1 MILLDQKNIMVQF
14 QSGVLEKT
22 RFVSNLLMLVLLAG
36 NLFFSIQYIYSI
48 KDQQAPVVDKGA
60 QEVIHIKNSN
70 FLKLFINKV
79 VRSSGTVSYEDR
91 VQLEN
96 DVRQIHNPEL
106 TAQWELFVGNKDPK
120 KAEQA
125 ATDLMLIL
133 ADGTVK

>member
-1 MILLDQKNIMVQF
+1 MVQF
-14 QSGVLEKT
+14 QSGVMEKT
-22 RFVSNLLMLVLLAG
+22 RFVSNVLLVVLLAG
-36 NLFFSIQYIYSI
+36 NLYFSVQYIHNL
-48 KDQQAPVVDKGA
+48 KDSQAPVVDKGA
-60 QEVIHIKNSN
+60 QEVLQIKNAN

-79 VRSSGTVSYEDR
+79 VKSSGTVTYEDR

-106 TAQWELFVGNKDPK
+106 TAQWELFVDNKDPK

-133 ADGTVK
+133 AEGAVK

>member
-1 MILLDQKNIMVQF
+1 MVQF
-14 QSGVLEKT
+14 QSGVMEKT
-22 RFVSNLLMLVLLAG
+22 RFVSNLLLLILLAG

-48 KDQQAPVVDKGA
+48 KADQVPVVDKGA
-60 QEVIHIKNSN
+60 QEVIQIKNSN

-79 VRSSGTVSYEDR
+79 VKANGTVSYEDR

-106 TAQWELFVGNKDPK
+106 TTQWELFVGSKDPA
-120 KAEQA
+120 KAEAA

>member
-1 MILLDQKNIMVQF
+1 MVQF

-22 RFVSNLLMLVLLAG
+22 RLVSNLLLLVLLAG

-48 KDQQAPVVDKGA
+48 KADQVPVVDKGA
-60 QEVIHIKNSN
+60 QEVLQIKNSN

-79 VRSSGTVSYEDR
+79 VKANGTVTYEDR

-106 TAQWELFVGNKDPK
+106 TAQWELFVNSSKDPK
-120 KAEQA
+120 KAEAA

>member
-1 MILLDQKNIMVQF
+1 L
-14 QSGVLEKT
+14 
-22 RFVSNLLMLVLLAG
+22 LVLLAG

-48 KDQQAPVVDKGA
+48 KDDQVPTVDKGA
-60 QEVIHIKNSN
+60 QEVMRIKNSN

-79 VRSSGTVSYEDR
+79 IKADGTVTYEDR

-133 ADGTVK
+133 ADGAVK

>member
-1 MILLDQKNIMVQF
+1 MVQF

-22 RFVSNLLMLVLLAG
+22 RFVSNILLLVLLAG

-48 KDQQAPVVDKGA
+48 KADQVPTVDKGA
-60 QEVIHIKNSN
+60 QDVIHIKNSN

-79 VRSSGTVSYEDR
+79 IKANGTVTYEDR

>member
-1 MILLDQKNIMVQF
+1 MVQF

-22 RFVSNLLMLVLLAG
+22 RFVSNVLLIVLLAG
-36 NLFFSIQYIYSI
+36 NLYFSVQYVESL
-48 KDQQAPVVDKGA
+48 KNSQTPVVDKGA
-60 QEVIHIKNSN
+60 QEVLQIKNAN

-79 VRSSGTVSYEDR
+79 VKSSGTVTYEDR

-106 TAQWELFVGNKDPK
+106 TAQWETFVTNKDPK
-120 KAEQA
+120 KAEAA
-125 ATDLMLIL
+125 ATDLMLLL

>member
-1 MILLDQKNIMVQF
+1 VILLDQQNIMVQF

-22 RFVSNLLMLVLLAG
+22 RFISNLLMVLLLAG
-36 NLFFSIQYIYSI
+36 NLFFSVQYIYSI
-48 KDQQAPVVDKGA
+48 KADQAPVVDKGA
-60 QEVIHIKNSN
+60 QEVIHIKNAN
-70 FLKLFINKV
+70 FLKLFIDKV
-79 VRSSGTVSYEDR
+79 IKANGTVSYDDR

-106 TAQWELFVGNKDPK
+106 TAQWELFVGSKDPK
-120 KAEQA
+120 KAEAA

>member
-1 MILLDQKNIMVQF
+1 MVQF

-22 RFVSNLLMLVLLAG
+22 RLVSNLLLLVLLAG

-48 KDQQAPVVDKGA
+48 KADQVPVVDKGA
-60 QEVIHIKNSN
+60 QEVLQIKNSN

-79 VRSSGTVSYEDR
+79 VKANGTVTYEDR

-106 TAQWELFVGNKDPK
+106 TAQWELFVGSKDPK
-120 KAEQA
+120 KAEAA

-133 ADGTVK
+133 ADGAVK

>member
-1 MILLDQKNIMVQF
+1 MVQF

-22 RFVSNLLMLVLLAG
+22 RFISNLLLLVLLAG

-48 KDQQAPVVDKGA
+48 KAEQVPVVDKGA
-60 QEVIHIKNSN
+60 QEVLHIKNSN

-79 VRSSGTVSYEDR
+79 IKTNGTVSYEDR

-106 TAQWELFVGNKDPK
+106 TTEWELFVASNKDQK
-120 KAEQA
+120 KAETA
-125 ATDLMLIL
+125 AADLMLML